1 MAARVLAAKEE
12 LLEQSPW
19 GSTTALTSHMWVTR
33 SILADALGYDTKADT
48 SKVSQGGGL
57 DLVHPKTL
65 FFSTRPTTTGHRPPP
80 TSRRPPP
87 QFESLDIPTASISV
101 VEYPREGAPTVVYM
115 GVKPEML
122 EASETDKAGI
132 S

>member
-19 GSTTALTSHMWVTR
+19 GCTIALTSHMWVTR

-48 SKVSQGGGL
+48 SKL
-57 DLVHPKTL
+57 ET
-65 FFSTRPTTTGHRPPP
+65 
-80 TSRRPPP
+80 
-87 QFESLDIPTASISV
+87 LDIPTASISV
-101 VEYPREGAPTVVYM
+101 VEYPREGAPTVVSM